1 MTFFEGNTWHS
12 LIFRNKIADELFK
25 RFFQRNPAMTKL
37 RFLLGPIRITEVII
51 RFSLTVQAHPIYG
64 FRRATPHRLSPLTIR
79 VRPRFPFRLSGG
91 TLTAG
96 GECPNEKVIDSF
108 PIDLCPADHSGLSRS
123 WLFTLRYPAPV
134 PIPILHLRAKILPST
149 RL

>member
-1 MTFFEGNTWHS
+1 MEQVSETP
-12 LIFRNKIADELFK
+12 RC
-25 RFFQRNPAMTKL
+25 
-37 RFLLGPIRITEVII
+37 LLPLDSSAQVIE
-51 RFSLTVQAHPIYG
+51 HPICQPQ
-64 FRRATPHRLSPLTIR
+64 RHPALTSRLSPLTIR

-108 PIDLCPADHSGLSRS
+108 PVDLCPADHSDLGRS

-134 PIPILHLRAKILPST
+134 PIPILQLRAKILPST